1 MATDTKAPAAKTAD
15 SKPAT
20 KAEKGKQLAE
30 GTSKNKIKI
39 TACTC
44 KHEYQDTKYG
54 KQMRV
59 HNPFKKGDSFGHR
72 CTVCATER

>member
-1 MATDTKAPAAKTAD
+1 MATDTKAPAETKAAKASKESAKT
-15 SKPAT
+15 
-20 KAEKGKQLAE
+20 E

-44 KHEYQDTKYG
+44 KHDYQDSKYG
-54 KQMRV
+54 KQQRV

-72 CTVCATER
+72 CTVCGTER